1 MIKVFFGMYQGHPA
15 ETRRFAARPFLT
27 FGALWAKSPGQDPIC
42 VFDTRPFFSLGR
54 RRPKP
59 VPFHFIP
66 YRSTL
71 PASGRVKPNPR
82 LLRLRGFGFTG
93 CRWKPICVLF
103 RKLYTE
109 GGAFGEFGVSYVD
122 LAFVV
127 FGDNTF
133 GQREAQT
140 PSALLGG
147 IARIEYAA
155 P

>member
-1 MIKVFFGMYQGHPA
+1 MIKVFFGYCRGHPA
-15 ETRRFAARPFLT
+15 EARRFAARPFLT

-59 VPFHFIP
+59 VPFH
-66 YRSTL
+66 STL
-71 PASGRVKPNPR
+71 PASGLVKPNPR

-109 GGAFGEFGVSYVD
+109 GGAFAQFGVGYIYPALVI
-122 LAFVV
+122 
-127 FGDNTF
+127 FGDYAL
-133 GQREAQT
+133 GQRKSQT

-147 IARIEYAA
+147 VARIKNAA